1 MKKFIDYFLSL
12 VDERDLVVL
21 SGSLPEGIKDS
32 IYGDLINLLKGKSV
46 KVILDADNN
55 SLIEGVEAIP
65 YAIKPNVYELK
76 GLVDID
82 EKDIGSIVKA
92 GRDLINK
99 GIEKV
104 LISSGR
110 EGASICNC

>member
-1 MKKFIDYFLSL
+1 GENRTNIKIVEKKHRTVTDINDKGFIVTHEELKKFIDYFLSL

-65 YAIKPNVYELK
+65 YAIK
-76 GLVDID
+76 
-82 EKDIGSIVKA
+82 
-92 GRDLINK
+92 
-99 GIEKV
+99 
-104 LISSGR
+104 
-110 EGASICNC
+110 